1 MKMKKTEYGFT
12 LIEMMI
18 VVAVVGLLA
27 AIAYPSY
34 QGMLASG
41 ARSTVQADLMSLA
54 SALERHNASNYSYKG
69 AAVSSGDT
77 GKPAIFTTYSP
88 ASEPEANKNYEL
100 TINAV
105 ATNGQAYELK
115 ATPISGSI
123 VDGDGDLY
131 FFSDGRKGWDKNA
144 NGTLETSEFCWSC

>member
-1 MKMKKTEYGFT
+1 MMNKEHGFT

-54 SALERHNASNYSYKG
+54 SAMERHNASNYSYKG
-69 AAVSSGDT
+69 AAASAADT

-88 ASEPEANKNYEL
+88 ASEPESSKNYEL
-100 TINAV
+100 TIASV
-105 ATNGQAYELK
+105 STNGQTFQLK
-115 ATPISGSI
+115 ATPVTGSI
-123 VDGDGDLY
+123 VEGTGNL
-131 FFSDGRKGWDKNA
+131 FFYSDGRKGWDKNA